1 MSLDHERF
9 DVYQLALGFHAFAI
23 EVAARVPRGHGETAE
38 QLRRAAQSIFL
49 NIAEGAGKFSRADKR
64 RYYLSARGSVNECGA
79 LLDALMQLRV
89 VDKDCHRA
97 RKEDLVRMVQMLIRL
112 AQRMEQASR

>member
-23 EVAARVPRGHGETAE
+23 EVSARVPRGYGETAD

-49 NIAEGAGKFSRADKR
+49 NISEGAGKFSRADKR
-64 RYYLSARGSVNECGA
+64 RYYLSARGSVNECGG
-79 LLDALMQLRV
+79 LLDALQQLSV
-89 VDKDCHRA
+89 IDESSHRA
-97 RKEDLVRMVQMLIRL
+97 RKHELVRMHQMLIRL
-112 AQRMEQASR
+112 AQRMEKR